1 MRDES
6 TLAMNLCLQ
15 RRNDRAISAV
25 GLLEKYFMILV
36 RSSMLGLRVFL
47 AGRGKR
53 SRGVAREYNK
63 KVPSPVIFQ

>member
-1 MRDES
+1 MH
-6 TLAMNLCLQ
+6 LCLQ

-36 RSSMLGLRVFL
+36 GPSMLGLRVFL
-47 AGRGKR
+47 AGRG
-53 SRGVAREYNK
+53 RGVREWAGSITK